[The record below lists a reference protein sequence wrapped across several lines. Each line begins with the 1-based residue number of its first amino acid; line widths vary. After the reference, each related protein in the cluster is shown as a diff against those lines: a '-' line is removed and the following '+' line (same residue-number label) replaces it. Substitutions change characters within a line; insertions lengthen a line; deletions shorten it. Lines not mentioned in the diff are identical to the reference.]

1 MSTVMKPLPT
11 RESKRRERE
20 VFGLAETI
28 ANEPNISTS
37 DIQLRANGIS
47 ASCRTSYYH
56 YLNSAVEWGWIERV
70 GVTRGAVYR
79 PTAQFLHH
87 VAIRNMQ
94 EPMTKR
100 AKVGYNSKFLAS
112 YVPNE
117 TFYLTAE
124 QRATLRSNCAVGS
137 FKAHDDAVAP
147 EVRRFMAD
155 LSHNSSAFEGV
166 DIEYADTITF
176 LEQNIES
183 RHMSPMDAAI
193 LRNHYNAIRYIVDNT
208 HYPPEDGD
216 LLVSEFE
223 IRSIHSILSDGLLKD
238 SRKQGKLRYE
248 YVEITNSCYIPT
260 DQPDEIAAAFKQL
273 SEKAAAIQDPYEQAM
288 FLLVHIPY
296 LQPFEDCNKRTARL
310 VCNIPLLTK
319 GILPISWSE
328 VSQKDY
334 TDCLLCVYEKN
345 SVYGLCNLFVD
356 ACKRSFERFELTQK
370 GRIPQRL
377 EISMAKQIS
386 EAINNRILH
395 GDYSLP
401 RNVGP
406 MQVVEF
412 EAFIAYKLDQIR
424 ENDMA
429 AVPYRIRP
437 KAVSEWLLRESA
449 MPTVQTPEEEKNDV

>member
-1 MSTVMKPLPT
+1 MSTAMRPLPT

-37 DIQLRANGIS
+37 DIQLRANAIS

-56 YLNSAVEWGWIERV
+56 YLKSAVEWGWIERT
-70 GVTRGAVYR
+70 GVTRGTVYR
-79 PTAQFLHH
+79 PTPQFLHH
-87 VAIRNMQ
+87 VAIKNMQ

-100 AKVGYNSKFLAS
+100 AKVGYNAKFLGS

-117 TFYLTAE
+117 TFYLTVE
-124 QRATLRSNCAVGS
+124 QRATLRANCAEGS
-137 FKAHDDAVAP
+137 FKAHDDAVSQ

-193 LRNHYNAIRYIVDNT
+193 LRNHYNAIRYIVDHT
-208 HYPPEDGD
+208 HYPPEEDD
-216 LLVSEFE
+216 LVISEFE
-223 IRSIHSILSDGLLKD
+223 IRSIHSMLSDGLLKD
-238 SRKQGKLRYE
+238 SRKQGRLRHE
-248 YVEITNSCYIPT
+248 YVEISNSCYIPT
-260 DQPDEIAAAFKQL
+260 AQPDEIAAEFKQI
-273 SEKAAAIQDPYEQAM
+273 SEKAAAIHDPYEQAI

-334 TDCLLCVYEKN
+334 TDSLLCVYEKN

-356 ACKRSFERFELTQK
+356 ACKRSFERFELAQK

-386 EAINNRILH
+386 EAINNRILYD
-395 GDYSLP
+395 DYSLP
-401 RNVGP
+401 RNVDP

-412 EAFIAYKLDQIR
+412 EAFISYKLDQIK

-437 KAVSEWLLRESA
+437 KAVSDWLQREAS
-449 MPTVQTPEEEKNDV
+449 VINRISEEEK